1 MAEPDAVHV
10 RGPRSLGAPRVL
22 AMAAHGS
29 AMFWG
34 PVAAAA
40 IWLLVRPARGSF
52 LRAHLRLATWLY
64 LLAWAPGFALFWAVV
79 ESWHFLEE
87 LGAQPGPALVGLL
100 LLALGYVAVSLV
112 AVWNTL
118 RAAQGLGPRL
128 PLVGFVSGPHDD
140 RRASVRS
147 TALPAPRAHATGT
160 FELAGDPGVEERAF
174 AVVVHLSTLATAF
187 VGPLLLHLW
196 WGERETFV
204 AAHTTEVLQFQLSVA
219 IGLLLVVALSPVLFV
234 VSPLVVL
241 VVGLAAL
248 VGVLWT
254 LRAAWAAW
262 NGRGYRYPVRWRFL
276 DGALPETE

>member
-1 MAEPDAVHV
+1 MDEPDAVHV
-10 RGPRSLGAPRVL
+10 RGPRSLGLSRVL
-22 AMAAHGS
+22 AMLAHGS

-34 PVAAAA
+34 PVAAAS
-40 IWLLVRPARGSF
+40 IWLLVRPTRGTF

-79 ESWHFLEE
+79 GSWRFLEE
-87 LGAQPGPALVGLL
+87 LGAQPGPALAGLL
-100 LLALGYVAVSLV
+100 LLVLGYVAVSLV

-118 RAAQGLGPRL
+118 SAAQGLGPRL
-128 PLVGFVSGPHDD
+128 PFVGFVSGPHDD
-140 RRASVRS
+140 RRVSVCS

-204 AAHTTEVLQFQLSVA
+204 AAHAAEVLQFQLSVA
-219 IGLLLVVALSPVLFV
+219 IGLLLVVALFPLLLF

-241 VVGLAAL
+241 AIGAGSLL
-248 VGVLWT
+248 GVIWT

-262 NGRGYRYPVRWRFL
+262 KGRGYRYRLRWRFL
-276 DGALPETE
+276 DGAVPDAE